1 MPFYSIITINYNN
14 RKGLS
19 DTISSV
25 LSQDYKD
32 FEYIIIDGGSQD
44 GSKDEINKV
53 KKDLSY
59 YCSEPDGGIYPAM
72 NKGIDKAKGE
82 YILFLNSGDTLHN
95 KNVLQEMRNQMND
108 HLDIVSGYAVLPNGN
123 FLNHHEKNV
132 LMMLMLSTFS
142 HQATFIKRKL
152 FDKYRYDENEKIISD
167 WKAWLQWVIIDKCTW
182 KYVNTIVCNYNLDGI
197 SSSKQNWN
205 DILKSRRESLEIL
218 FPPLIVEQ
226 LYKDSEYYLKGH
238 LKHIEL
244 FSPLKKCLILCM
256 KGLAFLG
263 KTFTKLVSIQYKTRD
278 NYR

>member
-132 LMMLMLSTFS
+132 LMMLMHSTFS
-142 HQATFIKRKL
+142 HQATFIKGNCL
-152 FDKYRYDENEKIISD
+152 IN
-167 WKAWLQWVIIDKCTW
+167 IDTTKT
-182 KYVNTIVCNYNLDGI
+182 KNYLR
-197 SSSKQNWN
+197 
-205 DILKSRRESLEIL
+205 LESLATMGYHRQMYMEI
-218 FPPLIVEQ
+218 
-226 LYKDSEYYLKGH
+226 
-238 LKHIEL
+238 
-244 FSPLKKCLILCM
+244 C
-256 KGLAFLG
+256 
-263 KTFTKLVSIQYKTRD
+263 
-278 NYR
+278 

>member
-132 LMMLMLSTFS
+132 LMMLMHSTFS
-142 HQATFIKRKL
+142 HQATFIKK
-152 FDKYRYDENEKIISD
+152 ET
-167 WKAWLQWVIIDKCTW
+167 V
-182 KYVNTIVCNYNLDGI
+182 
-197 SSSKQNWN
+197 
-205 DILKSRRESLEIL
+205 
-218 FPPLIVEQ
+218 
-226 LYKDSEYYLKGH
+226 
-238 LKHIEL
+238 
-244 FSPLKKCLILCM
+244 
-256 KGLAFLG
+256 
-263 KTFTKLVSIQYKTRD
+263 
-278 NYR
+278 

>member
-53 KKDLSY
+53 KKDLSF

-123 FLNHHEKNV
+123 FLNHHENNV
-132 LMMLMLSTFS
+132 LMMLMHSTFS

-152 FDKYRYDENEKIISD
+152 FDKYRYDENERIISD
-167 WKAWLQWVIIDKCTW
+167 WKAWLQWVILEKCSW
-182 KYVNTIVCNYNLDGI
+182 KYVNTIVCNYDLEGI
-197 SSSKQNWN
+197 SSSSNNW
-205 DILKSRRESLEIL
+205 DAILKSRRESLESIL
-218 FPPLIVEQ
+218 PPLVVEQ
-226 LYKDSEYYLKGH
+226 LYKDCDYYLKGH
-238 LKHIEL
+238 MKYIEDFPFL
-244 FSPLKKCLILCM
+244 TKCLIFNM
-256 KGLAFLG
+256 KILAICG
-263 KTFTKLVSIQYKTRD
+263 KIYRKLECSLVH
-278 NYR
+278 N

>member
-19 DTISSV
+19 DTICSV

-95 KNVLQEMRNQMND
+95 KNVLQEMHNQMND

-123 FLNHHEKNV
+123 SLNHHEKNV
-132 LMMLMLSTFS
+132 LMMLMHSTFS

-152 FDKYRYDENEKIISD
+152 FDKYRYDENERIISD
-167 WKAWLQWVIIDKCTW
+167 WKAWLQWIIIDNCSW
-182 KYVNTIVCNYNLDGI
+182 KYVSTIVCDYNAEGI
-197 SSSKQNWN
+197 SSSSKNWSA
-205 DILKSRRESLEIL
+205 IVRSRRESFESIL
-218 FPPLIVEQ
+218 PPLIVKQ
-226 LYKDSEYYLKGH
+226 LYKDCDYYLKGH
-238 LKHIEL
+238 LKYIEL
-244 FSPLKKCLILCM
+244 FPLLKQCLFLCM

-263 KTFTKLVSIQYKTRD
+263 KTYTKISKHSV
-278 NYR
+278 